1 MRLGRGG
8 DVPGQAP
15 VAQKAWHPG
24 IMQAIEPVYPDN
36 AAAPE
41 SFAPGELAASAAAAA
56 AQKGVTASRGLFGLI
71 GVVLSAVVVFAA
83 GFAYRDL
90 RLETVSDLLP
100 RTPLFWSIFVAFYLT
115 GPLFEWVIFRR
126 LWGIPL
132 WSGLAALTRK
142 LVSNELVL
150 GYLGEAQFYA
160 WARAK
165 GNLSAAPFGAVK
177 DVAILSALTGN
188 GITLLMLVFAWPL
201 ISSGELGLSTREV
214 FLSLGVVLLTSCAIL
229 LFRKKLFSLDRRELW
244 FITAIHVLR
253 TLVFIVVSALIW
265 HLVLPQVTV
274 GLWMVLATLRMLVS
288 RLPLLPN
295 KDIVFAGI
303 AVFML
308 GHDLEVAALMT
319 LMAAITLAAHVAA
332 GIVSGLAGLVESR
345 RST

>member
-1 MRLGRGG
+1 M
-8 DVPGQAP
+8 A
-15 VAQKAWHPG
+15 PG
-24 IMQAIEPVYPDN
+24 IMQAIEPVYKDN
-36 AAAPE
+36 ADYPE
-41 SFAPGELAASAAAAA
+41 GFAPGELAASAAAAA
-56 AQKGVTASRGLFGLI
+56 QQNGVSASKRLFGLI
-71 GVVLSAVVVFAA
+71 GVALSAVVVFAA
-83 GFAYRDL
+83 AFAYRDL
-90 RLETVSDLLP
+90 RWETVSDMVP
-100 RTPLFWSIFVAFYLT
+100 RSPLFWGVFVAFYLT
-115 GPLFEWVIFRR
+115 GPLLEWVIFRR

-160 WARAK
+160 WARER

-177 DVAILSALTGN
+177 DVAILSALTAN
-188 GITLLMLVFAWPL
+188 AITLVMLVCAWPL

-229 LFRKKLFSLDRRELW
+229 LFRKKLFSLDRPELW
-244 FITAIHVLR
+244 FITGVHVFR
-253 TLVFIVVSALIW
+253 TIVFIVVSALIW

-319 LMAAITLAAHVAA
+319 LMAAITLAAHVVA
-332 GIVSGLAGLVESR
+332 GIISGLAGLVESR
-345 RST
+345 RSA